1 MKALVLKDRII
12 DPPLVFAPMAGLSE
26 AVLRKTIYGLGSLGL
41 TVTELV
47 PIEGLL
53 RGRLKLSEYLS
64 KDDLEFTSLQL
75 SGSTPERFLEAGKMA
90 VEYGAKI
97 IDINMG
103 CPVPKITKSG
113 GGSAILREPVKAR
126 RIVEALAAGLPI
138 PVTAKIRSGWDDNS
152 VNFTDVGKAIE
163 DGGAC
168 AITLHSRTR
177 KAMYTGKADWKQ
189 IALLKKSVSI
199 PVIGNGDITR
209 PQEAKKMFDETG
221 CDAVMIGRAAVKNPF
236 IFKQAVEFIL
246 TGSYGEPAM
255 EERLAFMKRHFED
268 LISSLEGGKA
278 LHYMKLFVGKFTR
291 GMDHAASLRQSLSIV
306 KTPFE
311 LFELFNE
318 WAEVHRQAGEQ
329 G

>member
-1 MKALVLKDRII
+1 MKALHVGNRLI
-12 DPPLVFAPMAGLSE
+12 DPPLIFAPMAGLSE
-26 AVLRKTIYGLGSLGL
+26 AVLRKTVYSLGSLGL

-75 SGSTPERFLEAGKMA
+75 SGSTPERFLEAGRMA
-90 VEYGAKI
+90 VDYGARM
-97 IDINMG
+97 IDVNMG

-113 GGSAILREPVKAR
+113 GGSALLREPVKAR
-126 RIVEALAAGLPI
+126 RVVEILSANLPV
-138 PVTAKIRSGWDDNS
+138 PVTAKIRSGWDEGS
-152 VNFTDVGKAIE
+152 VNFADVGKALE
-163 DGGAC
+163 DGGAA

-189 IALLKKSVSI
+189 IALLKKSVSV

-209 PQEAKKMFDETG
+209 PQEAKRMFDETG
-221 CDAVMIGRAAVKNPF
+221 CDAVMIGRGAVRNPF
-236 IFKQAVEFIL
+236 IFKQTTEFL
-246 TGSYGEPAM
+246 ETGSYGEPGM

-268 LISSLEGGKA
+268 LISSLEAGKA

-291 GMDHAASLRQSLSIV
+291 GMDHAASLRQSLSVV

-311 LFELFNE
+311 LLSLFNE
-318 WAEVHRQAGEQ
+318 WAEEQ
-329 G
+329 N

>member
-1 MKALVLKDRII
+1 
-12 DPPLVFAPMAGLSE
+12 MAGLSE
-26 AVLRKTIYGLGSLGL
+26 AVLRKTVYNLGSLGL

-75 SGSTPERFLEAGKMA
+75 SGSTPERFLEAGRMA
-90 VEYGAKI
+90 VEYGARM
-97 IDINMG
+97 IDVNMG

-113 GGSAILREPVKAR
+113 GGSALLREPAKAR
-126 RIVEALAAGLPI
+126 RVVEVLSANLPV
-138 PVTAKIRSGWDDNS
+138 PVTAKIRSGWDEGS
-152 VNFTDVGKAIE
+152 VNFADVGKALE
-163 DGGAC
+163 DGGAS

-189 IALLKKSVSI
+189 IALLKKSVSV

-209 PQEAKKMFDETG
+209 PQEAKRMFDETG

-236 IFKQAVEFIL
+236 IFKQTMEFL
-246 TGSYGEPAM
+246 ETGSYGEPGM
-255 EERLAFMKRHFED
+255 DERLAFMKRHFED
-268 LISSLEGGKA
+268 LTASLEGGKA

-291 GMDHAASLRQSLSIV
+291 GMDHAASLRQSLSVV

-311 LFELFNE
+311 LLELFNE
-318 WAEVHRQAGEQ
+318 WAEEERCMRILQ
-329 G
+329 GRTAVRPYN